1 MGASSSFL
9 VPHPHAQTIETW
21 DHWDPMSTEAGLCGG
36 SYYKREA
43 ILDALSDERV
53 SQLDWTPDR
62 GTDGVKEWGAF
73 KLVWCNGC

>member
-1 MGASSSFL
+1 
-9 VPHPHAQTIETW
+9 
-21 DHWDPMSTEAGLCGG
+21 MSTEAGLCGG

-73 KLVWCNGC
+73 KLV